1 MILVLSLTGC
11 GSGNNKALE
20 KEDDMKQIA
29 EVMISSMSQ
38 MDAAGF
44 ESFREASDFALE
56 TAMYEAGLSIKGEDF
71 IAVLKAWEAGIK
83 ECGAYVSHGDFSVE
97 TSGDD
102 VKLKAQ
108 AKFEDRDGT
117 IEFQFNEKAQLET
130 LTIGAKYSTGEIL
143 SKAGLNTVIGMGTV
157 FVVLIFIAFI
167 ISLMKYIPDIQAKF
181 SNKRIAEIA
190 EAPSAAA
197 AVEPVRAE
205 PAAEVVSAPDDEELA
220 AVISA
225 AIAQAEGTAP
235 DGFVVRSIKR
245 RITNKWNGGK

>member
-11 GSGNNKALE
+11 GSGNKKALE

-29 EVMISSMSQ
+29 EMMISSMSQ

-44 ESFREASDFALE
+44 ESFREASDYALE
-56 TAMYEAGLSIKGEDF
+56 TAMYEAGLSIKAEDF
-71 IAVLKAWEAGIK
+71 VGILNAWEAGIE

-97 TSGDD
+97 TSSGD

-108 AKFEDRDGT
+108 AEFEDRDGT
-117 IEFQFNEKAQLET
+117 IEFQFNESAQLET
-130 LTIGAKYSTGEIL
+130 LTVGAKYSTGEIL

-157 FVVLIFIAFI
+157 FVMLIFIAFI

-181 SNKRIAEIA
+181 SSKGTAEIV
-190 EAPSAAA
+190 EAPAAAA
-197 AVEPVRAE
+197 AVESVRAE
-205 PAAEVVSAPDDEELA
+205 PVAEAVPATDDLELA

-225 AIAQAEGTAP
+225 AIAQAEGTMP

-245 RITNKWNGGK
+245 RTTNKWNGGK